1 MDHYKTARG
10 EKWENPDKNMEWNGC
25 VVIWISTIY
34 MDYMDLYALDL
45 FLYQE
50 LDFHRATLVLRYKG
64 LSCFSGFSAISG
76 YILYMLYR
84 LHTFYDFDGADGF

>member
-1 MDHYKTARG
+1 
-10 EKWENPDKNMEWNGC
+10 
-25 VVIWISTIY
+25 

-64 LSCFSGFSAISG
+64 LSCFSGYMPSMILMVLMVSETLELLNVSNNRSSYSLAIVHVK
-76 YILYMLYR
+76 L
-84 LHTFYDFDGADGF
+84 